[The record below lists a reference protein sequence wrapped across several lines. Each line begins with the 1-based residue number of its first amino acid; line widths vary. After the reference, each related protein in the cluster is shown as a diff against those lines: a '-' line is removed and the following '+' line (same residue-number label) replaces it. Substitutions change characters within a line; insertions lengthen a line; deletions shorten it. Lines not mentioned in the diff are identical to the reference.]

1 MLLKNNQ
8 STNFVIKRF
17 HRFWCTMKTIQ
28 EKERSLKKCQEMN
41 NKADKTL
48 DSSSLT
54 ETETISTSNNYD

>member
-1 MLLKNNQ
+1 
-8 STNFVIKRF
+8 
-17 HRFWCTMKTIQ
+17 MKTIQ